1 MKTKKVIGLVSGTSA
16 DGVNAALVEIRGC
29 GLETKVN
36 LLAFEIYPFSNEI
49 RKSIF
54 RASNI
59 STSTVDL
66 ISALNFYIGEI
77 FANAAI
83 DVAKK
88 GDVKLSDLD
97 LIGSHGQTIY
107 HNPDPTNDP
116 HYGIASTLQIGEPS
130 IIAERT
136 GVTTVADFRPR
147 DMSAG
152 GLGAPLSPYVH
163 FLLFR
168 DTYNTRV
175 VHNIGGISNLTLIP
189 CGGDMS
195 EVIAFDTGPGNMVID
210 GITSI
215 ITDGEK
221 GYDEDGILAKRGK
234 IDKELLS
241 SLMRHPFLIKTPPK
255 TTGREEFGDLYIREV
270 VKMGKDKGVYE
281 DGLISTVTAFTAESI
296 LLNYRLF
303 ILPKYRPTEV
313 IFCGGGTKNP
323 VLMDMLRD
331 GLRPIRI
338 SETDDYNI
346 PSNAIEAVAFAVL
359 ANETVSGI
367 PSNILSVTKAGR
379 RVILGKIIPA

>member
-1 MKTKKVIGLVSGTSA
+1 
-16 DGVNAALVEIRGC
+16 
-29 GLETKVN
+29 
-36 LLAFEIYPFSNEI
+36 
-49 RKSIF
+49 
-54 RASNI
+54 
-59 STSTVDL
+59 
-66 ISALNFYIGEI
+66 
-77 FANAAI
+77 
-83 DVAKK
+83 
-88 GDVKLSDLD
+88 
-97 LIGSHGQTIY
+97 
-107 HNPDPTNDP
+107 
-116 HYGIASTLQIGEPS
+116 
-130 IIAERT
+130 
-136 GVTTVADFRPR
+136 
-147 DMSAG
+147 
-152 GLGAPLSPYVH
+152 
-163 FLLFR
+163 
-168 DTYNTRV
+168 
-175 VHNIGGISNLTLIP
+175 
-189 CGGDMS
+189 MS

-221 GYDEDGILAKRGK
+221 GYDEDGILAKSGK

-255 TTGREEFGDLYIREV
+255 STGREEFGDLYIREV

-303 ILPKYRPTEV
+303 ILPKYRPTEI

-338 SETDDYNI
+338 NETDDYNI
-346 PSNAIEAVAFAVL
+346 PSHAIEAVAFAVL

-367 PSNILSVTKAGR
+367 PSNILSVTKARR